1 MTPMLSLPGGKKIRK
16 NNKHASGTCARKEKL
31 LTWRFVIAL
40 AVIKMDGNKD
50 ESERC
55 INIAKGCIASG
66 QTERAKKFLLKAQK
80 LYPTNKVAELLES
93 MDNSTANGDAS
104 GDHKD
109 HKARNRKN
117 SNSKSPQDKEE
128 VKENKMVHDYTPE
141 QIAAVKRINCCK
153 DFYEVLEL
161 AKDFTES
168 DLKKAYRK
176 LALQMHPD
184 KNKAPGATEAFK
196 SIGKA
201 YSILSDKEKRR
212 QYDLYGPE
220 MQPSRPSRDED
231 YSQGFEGDISP
242 EELFNMF
249 FGGGFPS
256 GNINR
261 HHAHSTR
268 RTYYTY
274 REPQQ
279 SESSL
284 TLFFQ
289 LAPILLLVVLSLLS
303 SFLVSDAV
311 FSLQRTDKYVVEMKT
326 SNLKVPY
333 YVKEDFRPEFKSD
346 LRRIERAVE
355 DEYIGQLRSNC
366 FRERNYKENLMW
378 RARNY
383 GDAKLYQ
390 RAMDMATPSCDNLQ
404 KVFKFSHDLLEINN
418 GFETCTFYYVPVSLL
433 AVSLSLNIIN
443 ILSIHCAINVHLIN
457 LFNRCV

>member
-1 MTPMLSLPGGKKIRK
+1 
-16 NNKHASGTCARKEKL
+16 
-31 LTWRFVIAL
+31 
-40 AVIKMDGNKD
+40 MDGNKD
-50 ESERC
+50 ESEKC

-66 QTERAKKFLLKAQK
+66 HTEKAKRFLIKAQK
-80 LYPTNKVAELLES
+80 LFPTKKAAELLES
-93 MDNSTANGDAS
+93 LERNTANGDAAG
-104 GDHKD
+104 GDSDPKV
-109 HKARNRKN
+109 RNRKY
-117 SNSKSPQDKEE
+117 SQSKPSTEKEE
-128 VKENKMVHDYTPE
+128 IKVVHDYTPE
-141 QIAAVKRINCCK
+141 QIAAVKRINGCK
-153 DFYEVLEL
+153 DVYEVLEL
-161 AKDFTES
+161 TKEFSES

-196 SIGKA
+196 AIGKA

-220 MQPSRPSRDED
+220 MQPSRLSRDD
-231 YSQGFEGDISP
+231 DFSQGYEGDISP

-261 HHAHSTR
+261 RHHAHSSR
-268 RTYYTY
+268 RQFYTY

-311 FSLQRTDKYVVEMKT
+311 FSLQRTDKYVMEMKT

-333 YVKEDFRPEFKSD
+333 YVKEDFKSEFKSD

-404 KVFKFSHDLLEINN
+404 KVYS
-418 GFETCTFYYVPVSLL
+418 
-433 AVSLSLNIIN
+433 
-443 ILSIHCAINVHLIN
+443 
-457 LFNRCV
+457 